1 MIKTDRQYKLAK
13 AKCQE
18 GAEQLNKQVDGMK
31 IRGYSEDEIQCLTGC
46 TARML
51 DQSCQAVELYQR
63 LKDHDVSALQGLPIN
78 RQLIA
83 LRIFVGISQ
92 AKLASRLGIARA
104 EVVRDEKNEYP
115 DLTVQ
120 RYHQLLQAMGL
131 YHIPGYCQGDWR
143 AVQEVRGQLA
153 KIVQEQG
160 CPVIIG

>member
-1 MIKTDRQYKLAK
+1 MIKTDRQYKLAQ

-18 GAEQLNKQVDGMK
+18 GAEQLNQQVDGMK
-31 IRGYSEDEIQCLTGC
+31 DRGYSEHEIQCLTGC

-51 DQSCQAVELYQR
+51 AQSCQAVELYRR
-63 LKDHDVSALQGLPIN
+63 LKDRDVSALQGLPIN

-83 LRIFVGISQ
+83 LRIFLGISQ
-92 AKLASRLGIARA
+92 AELASRLGIARA

-131 YHIPGYCQGDWR
+131 YHIPVYCQGDWR
-143 AVQEVRGQLA
+143 AAQELRGFLA

-160 CPVIIG
+160 SSAIIG

>member
-31 IRGYSEDEIQCLTGC
+31 IRGYSEHEIQCLTGC

-63 LKDHDVSALQGLPIN
+63 LKDHDVSALQGLSVN

-83 LRIFVGISQ
+83 LRIFLGISQ
-92 AKLASRLGIARA
+92 TELASRLGIARA

-120 RYHQLLQAMGL
+120 HYYHVLQAMGL
-131 YHIPGYCQGDWR
+131 YHIPAYVQGDWR
-143 AVQEVRGQLA
+143 AAQEVREILA
-153 KIVQEQG
+153 KTAQDQG
-160 CPVIIG
+160 STAIIG